1 MINQT
6 EKFKESLP
14 PDSKA
19 HKELTHIGY
28 ILTDVFDKMIF
39 NSNSYNDNI

>member
-6 EKFKESLP
+6 KEFKQKLP
-14 PDSKA
+14 SDSDT
-19 HKELTHIGY
+19 HKGLTEIEL
-28 ILTDVFDKMIF
+28 ILVDVFDQMIF

>member
-6 EKFKESLP
+6 KEFKQKLP
-14 PDSKA
+14 SDSKT
-19 HKELTHIGY
+19 HKGLNEIEL
-28 ILTDVFDKMIF
+28 ILVDVFDQMIF